1 MNKKNILFWIDLIV
15 LIIYM
20 MCLLTMTLYFDQYQ
34 IAYPDHAF
42 DYIIK
47 LIVITSLVYIRAY
60 PYVLDIEQ
68 SIVFRIIFWASML
81 SVVPDIIR
89 CFFMYT

>member
-1 MNKKNILFWIDLIV
+1 MNKKNILFWIDLVV
-15 LIIYM
+15 LILYLK
-20 MCLLTMTLYFDQYQ
+20 CSLTMTLYFDQYK